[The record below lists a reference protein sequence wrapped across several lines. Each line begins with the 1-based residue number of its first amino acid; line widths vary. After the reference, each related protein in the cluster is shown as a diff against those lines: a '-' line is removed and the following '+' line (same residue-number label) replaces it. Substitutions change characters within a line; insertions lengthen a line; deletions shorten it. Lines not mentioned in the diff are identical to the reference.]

1 MVHNKLKKDVLTP
14 DEGLLALKIVR
25 ENIQSYLND
34 KLYECKYQL
43 PEIFYEKR
51 GAFVTLNKKGQ
62 LRGCIGYSEPYENL
76 IDALLDV
83 SLAAAFDDPRF
94 NPLTKNEFECVDIEI
109 SVLTKPQ
116 IIDVENYNDYLSAI
130 KIGVDGLIIE
140 KGFNKGLFLPQVP
153 VEQSWDVEEY
163 LTNICYKA
171 GLPGSSWKEDDC
183 KLYSFQAQIF
193 SEQ

>member
-1 MVHNKLKKDVLTP
+1 MVHSKLKKDVLTH

-25 ENIQSYLND
+25 ENIESYLND
-34 KLYECKYQL
+34 NLYECEYEL

-51 GAFVTLNKKGQ
+51 GAFVTLNKRGQ
-62 LRGCIGYSEPYENL
+62 LRGCIGYSEPYEKL

-94 NPLTKNEFECVDIEI
+94 NPLTMDEFEEVDIEI

-116 IIDVENYNDYLSAI
+116 IIDVENYSEYLSAI
-130 KIGVDGLIIE
+130 EIGSDGLIIE

-153 VEQSWDVEEY
+153 VEQSWNIEEY
-163 LTNICYKA
+163 LTNLCYKA
-171 GLPGSSWKEDDC
+171 GLAGNSWMDDDC